1 MRLGILADI
10 HSHYM
15 ELEIALEILRVQGV
29 DGILTLGDSIEALGC
44 PQKAGYTADLLLENG
59 VKGVWGNHDMPLCV
73 DPNHELQERFPA
85 SVFEFTKNCCPA
97 LIQRISGLPIGNP
110 QPIPQIWKRCGNC
123 LRRDSI

>member
-59 VKGVWGNHDMPLCV
+59 VKGVWGNHDIPLGV

-85 SVFEFTKNCCPA
+85 SVFEFTKTCC
-97 LIQRISGLPIGNP
+97 QH
-110 QPIPQIWKRCGNC
+110 
-123 LRRDSI
+123 